1 MNSIFN
7 FFSPKDKLFQP
18 LFEQAGKNLVKIS
31 EALVDAVNAPNQT
44 KRKEHIKEIEKLE
57 QAGDDIAHAI
67 FLGLGKTFI
76 TPFDREDIHALVNA
90 LDDIADYIYA
100 AGINLDLYN
109 IKTINKAM
117 ISLAEL
123 LLEMCTDLNNAIKE
137 LRTFKNTDLIAEV
150 CLRIN
155 DGESRADYIC
165 NTEVA
170 SLFDNEQDAIELI
183 KQKEVLQM
191 LEMASD
197 KCDDAAN
204 VLEAILIKNA

>member
-18 LFEQAGKNLVKIS
+18 LFEQAGSNLVKIS
-31 EALVDAVNAPNQT
+31 GALVDTVTSKDQVQ
-44 KRKEHIKEIEKLE
+44 RREHIKEVEKLE
-57 QAGDDIAHAI
+57 QAGDDITHAI

-76 TPFDREDIHALVNA
+76 TPFDREDIHALVSA

-100 AGINLDLYN
+100 AGMNIDLYN

-117 ISLAEL
+117 INLAQL
-123 LLEMCTDLNNAIKE
+123 LFDMCTDLESAIKE
-137 LRTFKNTDLIAEV
+137 LRGFKNPQLIADV

-155 DGESRADYIC
+155 TGESKADHIC
-165 NTEVA
+165 NTAVA
-170 SLFDNEQDAIELI
+170 ILFDDEEDAIELI

-191 LEMASD
+191 LEMAAD

-204 VLEAILIKNA
+204 VLESILIKNA

>member
-1 MNSIFN
+1 MNNIFS

-18 LFEQAGKNLVKIS
+18 LFEQAGNNLVKIS
-31 EALVDAVNAPNQT
+31 GALVDTVTSKDQV
-44 KRKEHIKEIEKLE
+44 KRRAHIKEVEKLE
-57 QAGDDIAHAI
+57 QAGDDITHAI

-76 TPFDREDIHALVNA
+76 TPFDREDIHALVGA

-100 AGINLDLYN
+100 AGMNIDLYN

-117 ISLAEL
+117 INLAQL
-123 LLEMCTDLNNAIKE
+123 LFEMCTDLDSAIKE
-137 LRTFKNTDLIAEV
+137 LRGFKNPQLIADV

-155 DGESRADYIC
+155 AGESKADQIC
-165 NTEVA
+165 NTAVA
-170 SLFDNEQDAIELI
+170 ILFDDEEDAIELI

-191 LEMASD
+191 LEMAAD

-204 VLEAILIKNA
+204 ILESILIKNA

>member
-18 LFEQAGKNLVKIS
+18 LFEQAGENLVKIS
-31 EALVDAVNAPNQT
+31 EALVDALNASEQT
-44 KRKEHIKEIEKLE
+44 ERKEYIKEIEKLE
-57 QAGDDIAHAI
+57 QTGDDITHAI

-76 TPFDREDIHALVNA
+76 TPFDREDIHALVSA

-100 AGINLDLYN
+100 AGINIDLYN
-109 IKTINKAM
+109 IKTINKSM
-117 ISLAEL
+117 IELAEL
-123 LLEMCTDLNNAIKE
+123 LLEMCTDLDSAIRE
-137 LRTFKNTDLIAEV
+137 LRNFKNTDLIADV

-155 DGESRADYIC
+155 AGESRADYIC

-204 VLEAILIKNA
+204 VLESILIKNA

>member
-18 LFEQAGKNLVKIS
+18 LFEQAGNNLVKIS
-31 EALVDAVNAPNQT
+31 SALVETVNTADHA
-44 KRKEHIKEIEKLE
+44 KRREHIREVEKLE
-57 QAGDDIAHAI
+57 QAGDDITHAI

-76 TPFDREDIHALVNA
+76 TPFDREDIHALISA

-100 AGINLDLYN
+100 AGINVDLYN
-109 IKTINKAM
+109 IKTINKAT
-117 ISLAEL
+117 IKLAQL
-123 LLEMCTDLNNAIKE
+123 LFEMCTDLDMAIKE
-137 LRTFKNTDLIAEV
+137 LKNFRNTKLIADV

-155 DGESRADYIC
+155 AGESKADKIC
-165 NTEVA
+165 NTAVA
-170 SLFDNEQDAIELI
+170 ILFDDEVDAIELI

-191 LEMASD
+191 LEMAAD

-204 VLEAILIKNA
+204 ILESILIKNG

>member
-18 LFEQAGKNLVKIS
+18 LFEQAGNNLVSIS
-31 EALVDAVNAPNQT
+31 EALVNAVNAPDQQA
-44 KRKEHIKEIEKLE
+44 RKVYIKEVEKLE
-57 QAGDDIAHAI
+57 QVGDDITHAI

-100 AGINLDLYN
+100 AGMNIDLYN

-123 LLEMCTDLNNAIKE
+123 LLEMCKDLNKAIRE
-137 LRTFKNTDLIAEV
+137 LRTFRNTGLIAEV

-155 DGESRADYIC
+155 AGESRADLIC
-165 NTEVA
+165 NTELA

>member
-18 LFEQAGKNLVKIS
+18 LFEQAGQNLVKIS
-31 EALVDAVNAPNQT
+31 DALLKTVNTADHA
-44 KRKEHIKEIEKLE
+44 KRRDYIREVEKLE
-57 QAGDDIAHAI
+57 QTGDDITHAI

-76 TPFDREDIHALVNA
+76 TPFDREDIHALVSA

-100 AGINLDLYN
+100 AGTNIDLYN
-109 IKTINKAM
+109 IKTINNAM
-117 ISLAEL
+117 VKLAQL
-123 LLEMCTDLNNAIKE
+123 LFEMCTDLDLAIKE
-137 LRTFKNTDLIAEV
+137 LKGFKNPQLIADV

-155 DGESRADYIC
+155 AGESKADHIC
-165 NTEVA
+165 NTALAV
-170 SLFDNEQDAIELI
+170 LFDDEVDAIELI

-191 LEMASD
+191 LEMAAD